1 MMKEQILTYLSPAC
15 PFRDTLKWYETVES
29 TNTLAKQLAAEG
41 APHGTILIADSQTGG
56 RGRMGRTF
64 HSPSGCG
71 IYFSLILRPDC
82 KAEQLMHL
90 TCAAGVA
97 ACDAIEEVTGFR
109 PGTKW
114 INDLVAG
121 KKKLGGILTE
131 LSIAPNDGKVQYAVI
146 GIGINCN
153 HSPEDFP
160 PELRDI
166 ATSLAAVTKNSC
178 DRARLCAALTEA
190 LWKMSSQ
197 LISSKESIMSRYRKD
212 CITTGKRVVILRGE
226 EKRYATAL
234 SVDDDGGLLVAYGDG
249 TTEVVSSGEVSV
261 RGMYGYV

>member
-1 MMKEQILTYLSPAC
+1 MKEQVLTYLSAAC

-41 APHGTILIADSQTGG
+41 APHGTVVIADSQTGG
-56 RGRMGRTF
+56 RGRMGRHF

-71 IYFSLILRPDC
+71 IYYSLILRPDC
-82 KAEQLMHL
+82 KAEELMHL

-97 ACDAIEEVTGFR
+97 ACDAVEAVTGFR

-114 INDLVAG
+114 INDLVFEG
-121 KKKLGGILTE
+121 KKLGGILTE
-131 LSIAPNDGKVQYAVI
+131 LSISPADGKVQYAVI

-153 HSPEDFP
+153 HKREDFP
-160 PELRDI
+160 PELQEI
-166 ATSLAAVTKNSC
+166 ATSLAMVTKNTC

-190 LWKMSSQ
+190 LWKMSNE
-197 LISSKESIMSRYRKD
+197 LISNKAAIMTRYRKD
-212 CITTGKRVVILRGE
+212 CITTKKPVVILRGE

-234 SVDDDGGLLVAYGDG
+234 SVDDDGGLLVAYEDG
-249 TTEVVSSGEVSV
+249 ATETVSSGEVSV